1 MAGAAPEVAA
11 SNAEAALARLMLWP
25 RSASGGGNKLRGQT
39 IELLL
44 MTCAC
49 SAAYSAPAS
58 PDTGAE
64 AYAKRQTGPVA
75 IPNTAAGRVLRAW
88 LAAFNSGDRV
98 RIEAYCKK
106 YNDPLPPERMT
117 SFARGTG
124 GFDLV
129 DIRASE
135 SNRIVFLVRER
146 NTRTTAFGKLTVGT
160 GEPTRVADFFVKRVP
175 PGMTPEDLDIKVD
188 PALLARVL
196 DGIETKLTEFYI
208 YPNVAKAMVAA
219 MRTHQKNGEYD
230 GITDADALVVH
241 LTNDLQAVSHDRH
254 VGVFASARPLPTQDP
269 GEDDP
274 PTDEYRAQEL
284 AHNCGFERVEHL
296 PNNIG
301 YVKLN
306 SFGMSAVCGPT
317 ATAAM
322 GLVANV
328 DALVFDVRENGGG
341 WPDMVSYVLSYLFV
355 NRTHVIDLWERKNN
369 KTTEFWTTPDLPGKK
384 IISKPVY
391 VLTSKD
397 TFSGGE
403 EFAYDLKTLKRAIIV
418 GETTGGGAH
427 PTEPKR
433 LDDHIGIMVP
443 VQRSISA
450 VTQTDWEGTGVEP
463 DVKVPADKALERAL
477 ELARVQVEAAKT
489 RPPPQ

>member
-1 MAGAAPEVAA
+1 M
-11 SNAEAALARLMLWP
+11 
-25 RSASGGGNKLRGQT
+25 
-39 IELLL
+39 
-44 MTCAC
+44 CAC
-49 SAAYSAPAS
+49 STAYAEPAS
-58 PDTGAE
+58 PDAGVE
-64 AYAKRQTGPVA
+64 AYAKRQTPPVA
-75 IPNTAAGRVLRAW
+75 IPNTPAGRVLRAW

-117 SFARGTG
+117 SFARRTG

-135 SNRIVFLVRER
+135 PNRIAFLVRDK
-146 NTRTTAFGKLTVGT
+146 NSRTTAFGKLTVGT
-160 GEPTRVADFFVKRVP
+160 GAPTRVVGFFVKRVP
-175 PGMTPEDLDIKVD
+175 PGMNPEDLDIKVD
-188 PALLARVL
+188 AALLARVL
-196 DGIETKLTEFYI
+196 DRIETKLTEFYI
-208 YPNVAKAMVAA
+208 YPDVAKAMVAA

-230 GITDADALVVH
+230 GITDAYPLAVR
-241 LTNDLQAVSHDRH
+241 LTDDLQAASHDRH
-254 VGVFASARPLPTQDP
+254 VAVFASARPLPKQDP
-269 GEDDP
+269 SEDDP
-274 PTDEYRAQEL
+274 PTDEYRAHQL
-284 AHNCGFERVEHL
+284 ADNCGFERVEHL

-322 GLVANV
+322 GFVANV

-341 WPDMVSYVLSYLFV
+341 WPDMVSYVLSYLFA
-355 NRTHVIDLWERKNN
+355 NRTHVDDLWERKTN

-384 IISKPVY
+384 IIGKPVY

-403 EFAYDLKTLKRAIIV
+403 AFAYDLKALKRAIIV

-427 PTEPKR
+427 PTAPKR

-443 VQRSISA
+443 VERSINL
-450 VTQTDWEGTGVEP
+450 TQTDWEGTGVEP

-477 ELARVQVEAAKT
+477 ELARAQVEAAK
-489 RPPPQ
+489 PGPAP